1 MLHWSRWRRWQQ
13 AWARYYHHRRRQ
25 GPAPLVPLSGAMP
38 PPMLIDVLWRRLA
51 AVLPPPPR
59 LGRPCVHD
67 RRLVLEAIVYVRESD
82 CTSRM
87 VATKTVP
94 SGGPD
99 PMPESDITRLQ

>member
-1 MLHWSRWRRWQQ
+1 
-13 AWARYYHHRRRQ
+13 
-25 GPAPLVPLSGAMP
+25 MP

-94 SGGPD
+94 SRWCRSRVTYKNEMSLRKPTYKMCQKQ
-99 PMPESDITRLQ
+99 P